1 MRIGPVDLDRDV
13 LVIAEIGNNHEGDV
27 GLAEELVALAAAAGA
42 QAVKFQTIVP
52 ERLVG
57 PDQIARLAQL
67 RRFALSAEDHAR
79 LARAAAKAG
88 VMFLSTPFDL
98 DSVAMLEP
106 LVPALKV
113 ASSDNNFAPLLQRIA
128 ATGKPV
134 LLSTGMT
141 DLAGARAA
149 MDTVRHAWSE
159 RNIDPG
165 IVLLHC
171 VAAYPTPFEEA
182 NLRAIPALAA
192 LGVTAGYSDHTL
204 GIMAAPLA
212 VALGARVIEKHFT
225 IAHDH
230 SDFRDHKLSANPAE
244 LKTLVE
250 RIREANALLG
260 DGAKR
265 VMPSEAAT
273 AAAARRSIAAA
284 RDLPAGH
291 AIAAAD
297 LTWLRPAGG
306 LPPGQE
312 ATLIGRKLRR
322 AIAAGHQLVPDLFD

>member
-1 MRIGPVDLDRDV
+1 MRIDPVDLDHEV
-13 LVIAEIGNNHEGDV
+13 LVVAEIGNNHEGDV
-27 GLAEELVALAAAAGA
+27 GLAEELVGLAAAAGA

-57 PDQIARLAQL
+57 PDQTARLAQL

-88 VMFLSTPFDL
+88 VMFLSTPFDV

-106 LVPALKV
+106 LVPAMKV
-113 ASSDNNFAPLLQRIA
+113 ASSDNNFVALLQRIA
-128 ATGKPV
+128 ATDKPV

-141 DLAGARAA
+141 DLVGARAA
-149 MDTVRHAWSE
+149 LDTVRQAWRE
-159 RNIDPG
+159 RNVDPG

-171 VAAYPTPFEEA
+171 VSAYPTPVAEA
-182 NLRAIPALAA
+182 NLRAIPALAT

-204 GIMAAPLA
+204 GITAAPLA

-230 SDFRDHKLSANPAE
+230 SEFRDHQLSANPAE
-244 LKTLVE
+244 LKILVD
-250 RIREANALLG
+250 RIREADALLG
-260 DGAKR
+260 DGTKR
-265 VMPSEAAT
+265 IMPSEAAT
-273 AAAARRSIAAA
+273 AVAARRSIVAA
-284 RDLPAGH
+284 RDMPAGH
-291 AIAAAD
+291 AITAAD
-297 LTWLRPAGG
+297 LTWLRPSGG

-312 ATLIGRKLRR
+312 TALIGRKLRH
-322 AIAAGHQLVPDLFD
+322 AVGAGHQLIPDLFD

>member
-1 MRIGPVDLDRDV
+1 MRIGSVDLDHDV
-13 LVIAEIGNNHEGDV
+13 LVVAEIGNNHEGDV
-27 GLAEELVALAAAAGA
+27 GLAEELVGLAAAAGA

-57 PDQIARLAQL
+57 PDQTTRLAQL

-88 VMFLSTPFDL
+88 VMFLSTPFDV

-113 ASSDNNFAPLLQRIA
+113 ASSDNNFVALLQRIA
-128 ATGKPV
+128 AANKPV

-149 MDTVRHAWSE
+149 LDTVRHAWRE
-159 RNIDPG
+159 RNVDPG
-165 IVLLHC
+165 VVLLHC
-171 VAAYPTPFEEA
+171 VSAYPTPSEEA
-182 NLRAIPALAA
+182 NLLAIPALAA
-192 LGVTAGYSDHTL
+192 LGVTVGYSDHTL
-204 GIMAAPLA
+204 GITAAPLA

-225 IAHDH
+225 IDHDH
-230 SDFRDHKLSANPAE
+230 SEFRDHKLSANPAE
-244 LKTLVE
+244 LKMLVE

-260 DGAKR
+260 NGTKR
-265 VMPSEAAT
+265 IMPSEAAT
-273 AAAARRSIAAA
+273 AIAARRSIVAA

-291 AIAAAD
+291 AITVTD
-297 LTWLRPAGG
+297 LTWLRPSGG
-306 LPPGQE
+306 LRPGQE
-312 ATLIGRKLRR
+312 TVLIGRKLRR
-322 AIAAGHQLVPDLFD
+322 AVGAGQQLLPDLVD